1 MVPTHDQAQRES
13 QPVPY
18 WAGQENPLIDAI
30 EKGMLRPSVDFD
42 EHGVLD
48 IKDAK
53 PLGATV
59 PKPLPYQAQRLEVRM
74 PLGRLDK
81 ATGITPPPTLPPT
94 VAPAPAPAPDA
105 AVEVLCAE
113 IAALELANT
122 ELARE
127 NAAIKTYADLLGRV
141 TGGFIDLWEHEHR
154 RA

>member
-1 MVPTHDQAQRES
+1 MVPTHDHAQRES

-30 EKGMLRPSVDFD
+30 EKNILRPSVDFD

-48 IKDAK
+48 IKDHK

-59 PKPLPYQAQRLEVRM
+59 PKLLPYQAQRLEVRM

-94 VAPAPAPAPDA
+94 VAPARAPDA

-113 IAALELANT
+113 VASLELANA

-127 NAAIKTYADLLGRV
+127 NAALKKYADLLGRV
-141 TGGFIDLWEHEHR
+141 TGGFINLWEHEHR
-154 RA
+154 HA